1 MSKEWY
7 YRLGDHDESIGFLW
21 SGMIKSEEDLTE
33 AQAKEMV
40 RRREHLAKL
49 PARTIV
55 LSAENLT
62 GNKKS

>member
-7 YRLGDHDESIGFLW
+7 YRLGNHDDNDGFLW
-21 SGMIKSEEDLTE
+21 SGRIKSEEDLTE
-33 AQAKEMV
+33 AQAREMV
-40 RRREHLAKL
+40 RRREHLTKL
-49 PARTIV
+49 PSRTIV